1 MTLALGIDI
10 GGTHTK
16 IGLVNP
22 AGEISALRRITT
34 DARGTDPGP
43 YLISLIE
50 TARAVLAEGR
60 EPLIGVGLSAHGHWD
75 DARRTSVLC
84 ENTPALQGLEMA
96 AILEDAF
103 GLPVVINNDLTAHA
117 LAEYV
122 YGSGAGARRFMVM
135 AIGTGLGVGVIV
147 NGEPLRYIEGT
158 PGDSGRIILEPDAPP
173 DVLGVRGSAEGLCG
187 VAGIERLAAERYGR
201 EMRAYDV
208 IQSARKGDDPVA
220 AAIMTQVGTYL
231 GRALAL
237 LSPIFLPNRIALTGG
252 TTEAGPVLLEAVR
265 RQFDAWMGDYHRT
278 LAREA
283 PAYYSE
289 IEIVIGEM
297 RGETGV
303 VGAVVELFQ
312 NAGLITLR

>member
-1 MTLALGIDI
+1 MALALGIDI

-16 IGLVNP
+16 IGLVNTS
-22 AGEISALRRITT
+22 GEISAFRRIPT
-34 DARGTDPGP
+34 DARGTDAEP
-43 YLISLIE
+43 YLKQLRIE
-50 TARAVLAEGR
+50 ARAALATADEDV
-60 EPLIGVGLSAHGHWD
+60 IGVGLSAHGHWD
-75 DARRTSVLC
+75 DARRTSILC

-96 AILEDAF
+96 TILEDAF
-103 GLPVVINNDLTAHA
+103 HLPVVINNDLTAHA

-122 YGSGAGARRFMVM
+122 YGSGAGVRRFMVM

-158 PGDSGRIILEPDAPP
+158 PGDSGRIILEPDGPP

-187 VAGIERLAAERYGR
+187 VAGIERLAAEKYGHP
-201 EMRAYDV
+201 MTAYDV
-208 IQSARKGDDPVA
+208 IQAARSGEDA
-220 AAIMTQVGTYL
+220 IATAIMTQIGTYL

-237 LSPIFLPNRIALTGG
+237 LSPIFLPNKIALTGG
-252 TTEAGPVLLEAVR
+252 TTEAGPVLLNTVR
-265 RQFDAWMGDYHRT
+265 AQFDALMGDYHRT

-283 PAYYSE
+283 PGYYSE
-289 IEIVIGEM
+289 IEIVTGEM

-303 VGAVVELFQ
+303 GGAVVELFQ

>member
-22 AGEISALRRITT
+22 AGEISAFRRIPT
-34 DARGTDPGP
+34 DARGSDAGP
-43 YLISLIE
+43 YLDQL
-50 TARAVLAEGR
+50 TTAARAALAEAD
-60 EPLIGVGLSAHGHWD
+60 ESIIGVGLSAHGHWD

-96 AILEDAF
+96 KILEDAF

-122 YGSGAGARRFMVM
+122 YGSGAGVRRFMVM

-158 PGDSGRIILEPDAPP
+158 PGDSGRLILEPDGPP

-187 VAGIERLAAERYGR
+187 VAGIERLAVERYGR
-201 EMRAYDV
+201 ALPAYEVIRA
-208 IQSARKGDDPVA
+208 ARAGDDPLA
-220 AAIMTQVGTYL
+220 TAIMMQIGTYL

-237 LSPIFLPNRIALTGG
+237 LSPVFLPNKIALTGG
-252 TTEAGPVLLEAVR
+252 TTEAGPVLLDAVR
-265 RQFDAWMGDYHRT
+265 AQFNAWVGDYHRT

-283 PAYYSE
+283 PDYYSE

-312 NAGLITLR
+312 GAGLITPV

>member
-16 IGLVNP
+16 LGLVNP
-22 AGEISALRRITT
+22 LGEISAFRRIPT
-34 DARGTDPGP
+34 DARGHDAGP
-43 YLISLIE
+43 YLDKL
-50 TARAVLAEGR
+50 TATAQAILAEADA
-60 EPLIGVGLSAHGHWD
+60 PIIGVGLSAHGHWD

-96 AILEDAF
+96 KILEDAF
-103 GLPVVINNDLTAHA
+103 ALPVVINNDLTAHA

-122 YGSGAGARRFMVM
+122 YGSGYGVRRFMVM

-158 PGDSGRIILEPDAPP
+158 PGDSGRLILEPGGAP

-187 VAGIERLAAERYGR
+187 VAGIERMAAERYGR
-201 EMRAYDV
+201 EIRAYEV
-208 IQSARKGDDPVA
+208 IQAARVGNDPIA
-220 AAIMTQVGTYL
+220 NAIMTQVGTYL
-231 GRALAL
+231 GQALAL
-237 LSPIFLPNRIALTGG
+237 LSPVFLPNKIALTGG
-252 TTEAGPVLLEAVR
+252 TTEAGPVLLEAVQA
-265 RQFDAWMGDYHRT
+265 QFDAWMGDYHRT

-283 PAYYSE
+283 PDYYSE

-312 NAGLITLR
+312 NAGLITSR